1 MKWYR
6 LKRDAPPS
14 GAERQEALMKTIEAL
29 RQTLYDALP
38 RRIFR
43 EEEPLARH
51 TSFRIGGPAELM
63 AFPTEPAQLQ
73 ALLRLAHEAGVAPHI
88 LGAGTNVLAPDAGLR
103 GLTICLRDCLI
114 GLELLDGTHISAMAG
129 VSLAKTALFA
139 AADGLSG
146 METLHGI
153 PGTVGGAV
161 FMNAGA
167 YGGEMKDVVESVD
180 FLHPD
185 GRMERFAAA
194 DCAFGYR
201 TSVFQT
207 LPGVIVR
214 AVFRL
219 RPGEPDAI
227 RAKISELAEKRRAA
241 QPLSMP
247 SAGSAFRRP
256 QIGYA
261 AALIEQTGLK
271 GLTVGGASVSE
282 KHAGFIVNNGGATAQ
297 DVLTLIREIQKKV
310 LDATGVRLEPE
321 VRLWE

>member
-1 MKWYR
+1 MEKLQGFTDHVMLYVKTLVKW
-6 LKRDAPPS
+6 
-14 GAERQEALMKTIEAL
+14 
-29 RQTLYDALP
+29 
-38 RRIFR
+38 
-43 EEEPLARH
+43 
-51 TSFRIGGPAELM
+51 
-63 AFPTEPAQLQ
+63 
-73 ALLRLAHEAGVAPHI
+73 LL
-88 LGAGTNVLAPDAGLR
+88 
-103 GLTICLRDCLI
+103 
-114 GLELLDGTHISAMAG
+114 
-129 VSLAKTALFA
+129 A
-139 AADGLSG
+139 AAL
-146 METLHGI
+146 I
-153 PGTVGGAV
+153 GTVGGAV

-256 QIGYA
+256 QTGYA

>member
-1 MKWYR
+1 
-6 LKRDAPPS
+6 
-14 GAERQEALMKTIEAL
+14 
-29 RQTLYDALP
+29 
-38 RRIFR
+38 
-43 EEEPLARH
+43 
-51 TSFRIGGPAELM
+51 
-63 AFPTEPAQLQ
+63 
-73 ALLRLAHEAGVAPHI
+73 
-88 LGAGTNVLAPDAGLR
+88 
-103 GLTICLRDCLI
+103 
-114 GLELLDGTHISAMAG
+114 
-129 VSLAKTALFA
+129 
-139 AADGLSG
+139 
-146 METLHGI
+146 
-153 PGTVGGAV
+153 
-161 FMNAGA
+161 
-167 YGGEMKDVVESVD
+167 MKDVVESVD

-256 QIGYA
+256 QTGYA

-271 GLTVGGASVSE
+271 GADGRRRVGFRE

-297 DVLTLIREIQKKV
+297 DVLTLIREIQKRC
-310 LDATGVRLEPE
+310 LT
-321 VRLWE
+321 

>member
-1 MKWYR
+1 
-6 LKRDAPPS
+6 
-14 GAERQEALMKTIEAL
+14 MKTIEAL

-167 YGGEMKDVVESVD
+167 YGG
-180 FLHPD
+180 PD

-227 RAKISELAEKRRAA
+227 RAKISELAEKRRAS

-256 QIGYA
+256 QTGYA

-282 KHAGFIVNNGGATAQ
+282 KHAGFIVNDGGATAQ

>member
-1 MKWYR
+1 
-6 LKRDAPPS
+6 
-14 GAERQEALMKTIEAL
+14 MKTIEAL

-51 TSFRIGGPAELM
+51 TSFLIGGPAELM

-153 PGTVGGAV
+153 PGTVGGAA

-227 RAKISELAEKRRAA
+227 RAKISELAEKRRAS

-256 QIGYA
+256 QTGYA